1 MELKSTLTKIQWP
14 ENKEFNYKL
23 SGLGG
28 TGELSLTFGTID
40 QEKYFVHVKCT
51 AKVSFLASF
60 HFEGLS
66 SWEKSPDGFD
76 FISYE
81 ERDFSKNIHK
91 KWEMLVDGLNYIENK
106 KGLVLEREVQ
116 YFNTPASVSTVFD
129 PISAVTLALMENP
142 NRDVNIFGKQR
153 ILQLK
158 TEKKNNLLKI
168 ETLEGLN
175 PTWTKILGNSQIVLS
190 GKNLIE
196 EIEVP
201 SPIQIG
207 KIKMKFD
214 NEKESSE
221 KSIQEKLKSFHSQI
235 WPQ

>member
-1 MELKSTLTKIQWP
+1 MKLKSKLTKIAWP

-28 TGELSLTFGTID
+28 SGELSLTFGVIAD
-40 QEKYFVHVKCT
+40 QYSVHVKCT
-51 AKVSFLASF
+51 AKVSILASF

-66 SWEKSPDGFD
+66 VWEKTDEGFD
-76 FISYE
+76 FLTYE
-81 ERDFSKNIHK
+81 EKDFSKNIHK
-91 KWEMLVDGLNYIENK
+91 KWEMLADGLNYIENK

-116 YFNTPASVSTVFD
+116 YFNTPENISTIFD
-129 PISAVTLALMENP
+129 PISAATVALIENP

-158 TEKKNNLLKI
+158 TQKQGNELKI

-175 PTWTKILGNSQIVLS
+175 PTWMKILSGSQIILS
-190 GKNLIE
+190 DENIIQE
-196 EIEVP
+196 TEVP

-207 KIKMKFD
+207 KLKMKFS
-214 NEKESSE
+214 EE
-221 KSIQEKLKSFHSQI
+221 KSVNEQSIASKITEFRKEN
-235 WPQ
+235 